1 MNRSLLC
8 VAMPDAVASSIR
20 NELQDWDV
28 RVVRG
33 LEEADRALRTDSH
46 RVVVLWMST
55 SSTGSAT
62 RIQDIVTRHRHTVWI
77 AVTEPAALECPIL
90 ADLVAQCFLDYHTL
104 PLDAARLVLGVGHAH
119 GISTMRQAAIAR
131 HHEEGG
137 EESEMVGT
145 SAQMRAVF
153 RSIRR
158 VASAD
163 APVLIAGESG
173 TGKELAAQAIH
184 ERSRRARAPFLAVN
198 CAALPPGLI
207 QSELF
212 GHERGAFT
220 GAHARRIGH
229 IEAAEGGT
237 LFLDEIG
244 DIPLELQVHLLR
256 FLQES
261 QIQRVGGNET
271 LRVDVRIIAAT
282 NVDLELAVQ
291 EGKFREDLYYRL
303 NVLHLGMPPLRE
315 REGDIELLARFFFE
329 KFVRQEKSRVKGFT
343 RRALETINMH
353 DWPGNV
359 REMINR
365 VRRAIVMCEGDFIT
379 PADLGLER
387 RRASRE
393 PTTLEQ
399 ARIQSERD
407 AIQNAL
413 RRHMGNVTQ
422 AARELGV
429 SRMTMYRLL
438 DKHKLEEPSS
448 HPRRP
453 DDHTE
458 NVVSLHAVSSAR
470 RLQANR

>member
-1 MNRSLLC
+1 MIRSLLC
-8 VAMPDAVASSIR
+8 IATPDSITSAIR
-20 NELQDWDV
+20 CQLHGWNV
-28 RVVRG
+28 RMARSI
-33 LEEADRALRTDSH
+33 EDAERALRMDAGH
-46 RVVVLWMST
+46 VAALWMSST
-55 SSTGSAT
+55 SAAQAA
-62 RIQDIVTRHRHTVWI
+62 RIHDLVTHHRQTAWI
-77 AVTEPAALECPIL
+77 ALAEPSALECPVL

-104 PLDAARLVLGVGHAH
+104 PLDTGRLVLGLGHAY
-119 GISTMRQAAIAR
+119 GISRMRRAAVAR
-131 HHEEGG
+131 HQLDGG

-145 SAQMRAVF
+145 SVQMRAVF

-158 VASAD
+158 VAAAN
-163 APVLIAGESG
+163 APVLIVGESG
-173 TGKELAAQAIH
+173 TGKELAAQAVH

-291 EGKFREDLYYRL
+291 AGKFREDLFYRL
-303 NVLHLGMPPLRE
+303 NVLRLEMPPLRE
-315 REGDIELLARFFFE
+315 REGDVELLARFFFE
-329 KFVRQEKSRVKGFT
+329 RFVRQERSRVKGFT

-359 REMINR
+359 RELINR
-365 VRRAIVMCEGDFIT
+365 IRRAIVMCEGDFIS

-387 RRASRE
+387 RRTSRE

-399 ARIQSERD
+399 ARIHSERD

-413 RRHMGNVTQ
+413 RRHLGNVTQ

-438 DKHKLEEPSS
+438 DKHKLNAPAPHVAGGEEASGK
-448 HPRRP
+448 
-453 DDHTE
+453 
-458 NVVSLHAVSSAR
+458 VISLHAVSSVR
-470 RLQANR
+470 RLQVNR

>member
-8 VAMPDAVASSIR
+8 IATPDSISSTVR
-20 NELQDWDV
+20 SQLHGWQV
-28 RVVRG
+28 RVARS
-33 LEEADRALRTDSH
+33 LEDAERALRGDSDH
-46 RVVVLWMST
+46 VALLWMS
-55 SSTGSAT
+55 SASAAQAA
-62 RIQDIVTRHRHTVWI
+62 RIHDLVTRHRHAAWI
-77 AVTEPAALECPIL
+77 ALAEPPALECPLL

-104 PLDAARLVLGVGHAH
+104 PLDPTRLALNVGHAY
-119 GISTMRQAAIAR
+119 GISRMRQAAIAR
-131 HHEEGG
+131 HHPGDG
-137 EESEMVGT
+137 EESEMVGS

-158 VASAD
+158 VAAAD
-163 APVLIAGESG
+163 APVLIVGESG

-237 LFLDEIG
+237 LFLDEVG

-261 QIQRVGGNET
+261 QIQRVGGNEM

-282 NVDLELAVQ
+282 NVDLERAVR

-303 NVLHLGMPPLRE
+303 NVLHLSMPPLRE
-315 REGDIELLARFFFE
+315 REGDVELLARFFFE
-329 KFVRQEKSRVKGFT
+329 RFVRQEKSRVKGFT

-365 VRRAIVMCEGDFIT
+365 IRRAIVMCEGDFIG

-387 RRASRE
+387 RRTSRE

-407 AIQNAL
+407 AVQNAL
-413 RRHMGNVTQ
+413 RRHLGNVTQ

-438 DKHKLEEPSS
+438 DKHKLEVPPS
-448 HPRRP
+448 HGALRG
-453 DDHTE
+453 
-458 NVVSLHAVSSAR
+458 NAGGKVISLHAVSSAR
-470 RLQANR
+470 RSQQNR